1 VYQLTESSQIV
12 RASVTS
18 RYAPTVLKGGEMGFI
33 ESQRSE
39 GIATLTLRRGKVNA
53 LNGAVVN
60 QLRGTLKTLEGDP
73 EVKAIILTGAG
84 KFFSFGFDVPEFLSV
99 TKEQFTEYLT
109 SFTELYTYVFL
120 YPKPIVAAL
129 NGHTIAGGCMLAL
142 ACDYRVMVSGKAK
155 ISLNEI
161 GFGSSVFSGSVEMLR
176 FWVGGANATA
186 ILFSG
191 AMYTAEEAKTLGLVQ
206 EVVTEGELMDKAD
219 KVASDFASK
228 HPPAFA
234 SIKSLLR
241 KNIAKEMRNQER
253 DAIKEFVDIWYSEST
268 WANLK
273 NIKIQ

>member
-1 VYQLTESSQIV
+1 
-12 RASVTS
+12 
-18 RYAPTVLKGGEMGFI
+18 MGFI
-33 ESQRSE
+33 ESQRSK

-53 LNGAVVN
+53 LNGAVVD

-73 EVKAIILTGAG
+73 EVKAIVLTGAG
-84 KFFSFGFDVPEFLSV
+84 KFFSFGFDIPEFLSF

-109 SFTELYTYVFL
+109 SFTDLYTYVFL

-155 ISLNEI
+155 IALNEI
-161 GFGSSVFSGSVEMLR
+161 GFGSSVFAGSAEMLR

-186 ILFSG
+186 VLFSG
-191 AMYTAEEAKTLGLVQ
+191 AMYAAEEAKILGLVQ
-206 EVVTEGELMDKAD
+206 EVATEGELMDIAG

-228 HPPAFA
+228 YPPAFS

-241 KNIAKEMRNQER
+241 KSIAKEMRNRER
-253 DAIKEFVDIWYSEST
+253 DAVKEFVDIWYSEST

-273 NIKIQ
+273 DIKIQCESQPRFGNER

>member
-1 VYQLTESSQIV
+1 VKADI
-12 RASVTS
+12 TS
-18 RYAPTVLKGGEMGFI
+18 CYAPTILKGVEMGFI
-33 ESQRSE
+33 ESQKSE

-53 LNGAVVN
+53 LNGAMVD
-60 QLRGTLKTLEGDP
+60 QLRETLKTLEDDP
-73 EVKAIILTGAG
+73 EVKAIVLTGAG

-99 TKEQFTEYLT
+99 TKEQFTAYLT
-109 SFTELYTYVFL
+109 SFTELYTYIFL

-129 NGHTIAGGCMLAL
+129 NGHTIAGGCMMAL

-191 AMYTAEEAKTLGLVQ
+191 AMYTAEEARNLGLVQ
-206 EVVTEGELMDKAD
+206 KVVAEGELMEIANKI
-219 KVASDFASK
+219 ASDFASK
-228 HPPAFA
+228 YQPAFA

-241 KNIAKEMRNQER
+241 KNIGKEMRNHEG

-273 NIKIQ
+273 GIKIQ

>member
-1 VYQLTESSQIV
+1 
-12 RASVTS
+12 
-18 RYAPTVLKGGEMGFI
+18 MDFI
-33 ESQRSE
+33 ESQRSG

-53 LNGAVVN
+53 LNGAVIN
-60 QLRGTLKTLEGDP
+60 QLRGTLKTLECDP
-73 EVKAIILTGAG
+73 EVKAIVLTGAG
-84 KFFSFGFDVPEFLSV
+84 KFFSFGFDIPEFLSF

-109 SFTELYTYVFL
+109 SFTELYTYIFL

-129 NGHTIAGGCMLAL
+129 NGHTIAAGCMLAL

-155 ISLNEI
+155 IALNEI
-161 GFGSSVFSGSVEMLR
+161 SFGSSVFAGSTEMLR

-186 ILFSG
+186 VLLSG
-191 AMYTAEEAKTLGLVQ
+191 AMYAAEEAKSLGLVQ
-206 EVVTEGELMDKAD
+206 EVTTDGKLMDMAG

-228 HPPAFA
+228 YQAAFF

-241 KNIAKEMRNQER
+241 KGIGKDMRDQER

-273 NIKIQ
+273 NITIY

>member
-1 VYQLTESSQIV
+1 M
-12 RASVTS
+12 RANVTS
-18 RYAPTVLKGGEMGFI
+18 RFAPTVLKGGGMGFI
-33 ESQRSE
+33 ELQRSE
-39 GIATLTLRRGKVNA
+39 GIATLTLSRGKVNA
-53 LNGAVVN
+53 LNGAVVD

-73 EVKAIILTGAG
+73 EVKAIVLTGAG

-109 SFTELYTYVFL
+109 RFTDLYTYIFL

-155 ISLNEI
+155 IPLNEI

-191 AMYTAEEAKTLGLVQ
+191 AMYTAEEAKTMGLVQ
-206 EVVTEGELMDKAD
+206 EVVTEGEIMDVAD

-228 HPPAFA
+228 YPPAFA

-253 DAIKEFVDIWYSEST
+253 DAIQEFVDIWYSEST

-273 NIKIQ
+273 EIKIQ